1 MRAGIG
7 LLSILIAAAIIFY
20 VSFGGDKGGETGATL
35 REGKKAQEQ
44 ANQLSGRD
52 ANGVPAGESIKLD
65 AVNVD
70 GHLKRLKVVSVV
82 AGGPFD
88 AAYGLKAGD
97 EISEIGGLDV
107 GMNDD
112 AGLAEAQV
120 VEAYGRNQ
128 PLTIRRVEQKIT
140 LTPKSPLSDFH
151 PENFGKPGAVAIP
164 SH

>member
-7 LLSILIAAAIIFY
+7 LLSILIVAAIIFY
-20 VSFGGDKGGETGATL
+20 VSFGGDKGGMTGTTL
-35 REGKKAQEQ
+35 REGRKAQEQ

-52 ANGVPAGESIKLD
+52 ANGVPASESIKMD

-70 GHLKRLKVVSVV
+70 GHLKRIKVLSVV

-88 AAYGLKAGD
+88 TAYGLKAGD
-97 EISEIGGLDV
+97 EITEIAGLDV

-128 PLTIRRVEQKIT
+128 PLTIRRAEQKIT
-140 LTPKSPLSDFH
+140 ITPKSPLADFH
-151 PENFGKPGAVAIP
+151 PEDFGKPGRVAVP